1 MTWLLFLLSAPSV
14 CDKSIRQPENH
25 ALFGPAASSAG
36 NYLWAC
42 AIRASFQ
49 WLRPGPEAPVPEIER
64 QASRTVFPVRFGVH
78 RHQRS
83 PSLRNVLTLD
93 SARPGSSVRVR
104 LRFSVALATRVRVWS
119 RAVSFTRD
127 GEIR

>member
-1 MTWLLFLLSAPSV
+1 MTWLLFLLSAPSA

-49 WLRPGPEAPVPEIER
+49 WLRPGPEAPVPENGATSQSDGFPCSIWR
-64 QASRTVFPVRFGVH
+64 SSASAVSF
-78 RHQRS
+78 
-83 PSLRNVLTLD
+83 LRNVLTLD
-93 SARPGSSVRVR
+93 SARPGSSV
-104 LRFSVALATRVRVWS
+104 
-119 RAVSFTRD
+119 
-127 GEIR
+127 